1 MSQMYQQ
8 SKAIRDMVVSYRKEH
23 VQDDSNV
30 QAMLERI
37 EENFVSDQVKTSE
50 ILALLQFQRR
60 LLVGIFWR

>member
-1 MSQMYQQ
+1 
-8 SKAIRDMVVSYRKEH
+8 MVVSYRKEH

>member
-1 MSQMYQQ
+1 MYQQ
-8 SKAIRDMVVSYRKEH
+8 SKAIRDMVVSYRNEH

-30 QAMLERI
+30 KAILERI